1 MADDVQR
8 IEEENNS
15 LREEIE
21 QVQQDR
27 RAGFAKAEELSRSVT
42 VQEENER
49 LKEVLAS
56 QKGILEREEAAR
68 DSTRD
73 GTASPVA
80 IEGLATP
87 DTLYTY
93 TSDGPIVSDETNT
106 ADDERDE
113 RDERDD
119 DMNEEN

>member
-8 IEEENNS
+8 VEEENNS

-21 QVQQDR
+21 QVQQER

-56 QKGILEREEAAR
+56 QKKILEREDAIRGDIKVDESKGDAPSYDTPYTQTPKGRVYSGEADVVT
-68 DSTRD
+68 DSNSFGD
-73 GTASPVA
+73 N
-80 IEGLATP
+80 
-87 DTLYTY
+87 
-93 TSDGPIVSDETNT
+93 DE
-106 ADDERDE
+106 
-113 RDERDD
+113 
-119 DMNEEN
+119 NEEN